1 VLKAEHASG
10 TSGRAAPMDYSGT
23 ATTRLSDLLH
33 GAPLDECNDL
43 VRLWLTDRRQ

>member
-1 VLKAEHASG
+1 MLKAEHASG
-10 TSGRAAPMDYSGT
+10 TSGRARSMDYSGT

-43 VRLWLTDRRQ
+43 VRLWLTDRRR